1 MFHATLLALTL
12 AQLPAGPAPW
22 RLDEITRTNGAK
34 LVGLILDDSAAGVR
48 FQVVNRSPGR
58 PTVTFTT
65 TVFPNEI
72 AGIKKLADADRAL
85 LRERLADLDPK
96 GVGER
101 QRMDALDLK
110 PADWLGRPGA
120 AKRYD
125 SDHFVLV
132 SSAPEEITRRA
143 AVRLEQ
149 IYTAYSRFLPPRHAA
164 GRPTTVL
171 LAPDP
176 AEYRELVGPVL
187 NPAVFDPAANRI
199 VLGTN
204 LRRLGEE
211 LNKVRLYHEQQL
223 ATLKK
228 YEDDLRKLY
237 KQPAELERH
246 LRIVR
251 EERGR
256 IAKAEKENDA
266 AFDKAAQRPFAL
278 LYHESFHAYASNFA
292 FPAATGELPRW
303 LNEGLAQIF
312 ETAILEAGELRVGHA
327 DADRLGRAQSL
338 LKAGRLVP
346 ITELLKAGKESFV
359 ALHADQK
366 AASDRTYVTAWVV
379 AFHLTFEKRLLG
391 TERFDAYVSAASRGD
406 PVPAFEALVG
416 GDAAG
421 YEAELYAYLE
431 KLMASGAGRK

>member
-1 MFHATLLALTL
+1 MIPAALLVLSL
-12 AQLPAGPAPW
+12 AQPPAAPVPW
-22 RLDEITRTNGAK
+22 PFDEITRTNGAK
-34 LVGLILDDSAAGVR
+34 LVGLILEDSAVGMR

-72 AGIKKLADADRAL
+72 TSIKKLADADRAL
-85 LRERLADLDPK
+85 LRERLAELDPK

-110 PADWLGRPGA
+110 AADWLGRPGA

-149 IYTAYSRFLPPRHAA
+149 IYTAYARFLPPRHAA

-171 LAPDP
+171 IAPDP
-176 AEYRELVGPVL
+176 GEYQELVGPVL

-211 LNKVRLYHEQQL
+211 LNKVRLHHEQQL

-246 LRIVR
+246 LKTVR
-251 EERGR
+251 EERAR
-256 IAKAEKENDA
+256 VAKVEKVNDA

-278 LYHESFHAYASNFA
+278 LYHESFHAYAANYA
-292 FPAATGELPRW
+292 FPAASGELPRW
-303 LNEGLAQIF
+303 LNEGMAQIF

-327 DADRLGRAQSL
+327 DADRLARAQGL
-338 LKAGRLVP
+338 LKTGRLVP
-346 ITELLKAGKESFV
+346 LTELLKAGKESFL
-359 ALHADQK
+359 ALHKDQK
-366 AASDRTYVTAWVV
+366 ASSDRTYLTAWVV
-379 AFHLTFEKRLLG
+379 AFHLTFERRLLG
-391 TERFDAYVSAASRGD
+391 TDRFEKYVSAAGRD
-406 PVPAFEALVG
+406 PVADFEALVG
-416 GDAAG
+416 RNAAG
-421 YEAELYAYLE
+421 YEAEVHAYLE
-431 KLMASGAGRK
+431 KLTPNGTGRK